1 MGKWILKLLQGFFD
15 AGSGSSEP
23 EDLTGKGKLLM
34 SFAIVILM
42 ECYMLIFL
50 FNSHFD
56 HLGKTSKATKN
67 KGTKRYVPQR
77 NSVAYALL
85 ITLHR

>member
-1 MGKWILKLLQGFFD
+1 MGKWILKLVQEFFD
-15 AGSGSSEP
+15 ATSGSSES
-23 EDLTGKGKLLM
+23 ENLTEKGKLLM
-34 SFAIVILM
+34 SFAVVILM
-42 ECYMLIFL
+42 EFYMLIFL

-56 HLGKTSKATKN
+56 YLGKVSKAMKN

-85 ITLHR
+85 ITLYR